1 MLTLPNVTFQNGKW
15 NVFSATAPRPPSLTS
30 EGRFGTEPSIAV
42 DRKGRSVKIANREIG
57 PDHPPLVIAEIGI
70 NHGGDLLVA
79 KEMVR
84 LAAASGCEMIKH
96 QTHILDDE
104 MTEEAK
110 SIFPPNADVS
120 IWDVMAACALSLKD
134 EAELKRYTESLG
146 LIWIS
151 TPFSRAAAD
160 FLETL
165 DVPAYKIGSGEA
177 DNLPLIRHI
186 ARKGKPVIL
195 STGMQT
201 IDSIRAS
208 VAILDGA
215 GIDYALLEC
224 TNLYPSP
231 AEIVSLRGVT
241 DLKTAFPKAVVGF
254 SDHSIGPEMA
264 LASVA
269 LGASILERHYTDTR
283 YRKGPDIINSMD
295 PSELRHL
302 IDRSKEIWIAA
313 RNPKERTAS
322 EEPVYRFARASVVA
336 DRDLPAGHVL
346 TEADIWARRPGSGE
360 IAGYDFDKVVGRPLT
375 RAVTRNTQLKWSD
388 LG

>member
-1 MLTLPNVTFQNGKW
+1 MTNTITI
-15 NVFSATAPRPPSLTS
+15 A
-30 EGRFGTEPSIAV
+30 GRQ
-42 DRKGRSVKIANREIG
+42 IG

-70 NHGGDLLVA
+70 NHGGDLEVA
-79 KEMVR
+79 KDMVR
-84 LAAASGCEMIKH
+84 LAAGAGCEMIKH
-96 QTHILDDE
+96 QTHILEDE
-104 MTEEAK
+104 MTDEAK

-120 IWDVMAACALSLKD
+120 IWDVMARCALSLED

-146 LIWIS
+146 MIWIS

-201 IDSIRAS
+201 IATLRAS
-208 VAILDGA
+208 VDILDQA
-215 GIDYALLEC
+215 GVPYALLEC

-241 DLKTAFPKAVVGF
+241 ELRDAFPRAVVGF

-283 YRKGPDIINSMD
+283 YRKGPDISCSMD
-295 PSELRHL
+295 PAELRFL
-302 IDRSKEIWIAA
+302 IDRSREIWIAA
-313 RNPKERTAS
+313 NNPKQRSAP
-322 EEPVYRFARASVVA
+322 EEDVYRFARGSIVA
-336 DRDLPAGHVL
+336 DADLPAGHVIR
-346 TEADIWARRPGSGE
+346 EQDIWARRPGSGE
-360 IAGYDFDKVVGRPLT
+360 IAAFEFDAVLGKRLK
-375 RAVTRNTQLKWSD
+375 RAMTRNTQLRWSD
-388 LG
+388 LA

>member
-1 MLTLPNVTFQNGKW
+1 M
-15 NVFSATAPRPPSLTS
+15 
-30 EGRFGTEPSIAV
+30 
-42 DRKGRSVKIANREIG
+42 KIGHREIG
-57 PDHPPLVIAEIGI
+57 PQHPPLVIAEIGI
-70 NHGGDLLVA
+70 NHGGSLGVA
-79 KEMVR
+79 KDMVR
-84 LAAASGCEMIKH
+84 LAAGAGCEMIKH
-96 QTHILDDE
+96 QTHIIEDE

-120 IWDVMAACALSLKD
+120 IWHVMERCALNLTD

-146 LIWIS
+146 MIWIS

-208 VAILDGA
+208 VAILEASGVE
-215 GIDYALLEC
+215 YALLEC

-231 AEIVSLRGVT
+231 PEIVSLQGVT
-241 DLKTAFPKAVVGF
+241 DLRNAFPNVVVGF

-269 LGASILERHYTDTR
+269 LGACILERHYTDTR
-283 YRKGPDIINSMD
+283 YRIGPDITCSMD
-295 PSELRHL
+295 PAELRFL
-302 IDRSKEIWIAA
+302 IDRSREIHTALH
-313 RNPKERTAS
+313 NPKQRTAS
-322 EEPVYRFARASVVA
+322 EESVYRFARASVVA
-336 DRDLPAGHVL
+336 DRDLPAGHVI

-360 IAGYDFDKVVGRPLT
+360 IAGYEFDRVVGMRTT
-375 RAVTRNTQLKWSD
+375 RAVTRNTQLKWGD
-388 LG
+388 LR

>member
-1 MLTLPNVTFQNGKW
+1 M
-15 NVFSATAPRPPSLTS
+15 
-30 EGRFGTEPSIAV
+30 
-42 DRKGRSVKIANREIG
+42 KIAGRDIG
-57 PDHPPLVIAEIGI
+57 PEHTPLVIAEIGI
-70 NHGGDLLVA
+70 NHGGSLAVA
-79 KEMVR
+79 KDMVR
-84 LAAASGCEMIKH
+84 LAAGAGCEMIKH
-96 QTHILDDE
+96 QTHIIEDE
-104 MTEEAK
+104 MTDEAK

-120 IWDVMAACALSLKD
+120 IWHVMERCARSLPD
-134 EAELKRYTESLG
+134 EADLKRYTESLG
-146 LIWIS
+146 MIWIS

-201 IDSIRAS
+201 IETIRAS
-208 VAILDGA
+208 VAILDAA
-215 GIDYALLEC
+215 GIEYALLEC

-231 AEIVSLRGVT
+231 PEIVSLQGVT
-241 DLKTAFPKAVVGF
+241 DLRNAFPRAVIGF

-269 LGASILERHYTDTR
+269 LGACILERHYTDTR
-283 YRKGPDIINSMD
+283 YRRGPDIINSMD
-295 PSELRHL
+295 PAELRFL
-302 IDRSKEIWIAA
+302 IDRSREIHTALH
-313 RNPKERTAS
+313 NPKQRTAA

-336 DRDLPAGHVL
+336 DRDLAEGHVIA
-346 TEADIWARRPGSGE
+346 EADIWARRPGSGE
-360 IAGYDFDKVVGRPLT
+360 IAGYEFDKVVGLRLT

-388 LG
+388 LA

>member
-1 MLTLPNVTFQNGKW
+1 MQ
-15 NVFSATAPRPPSLTS
+15 
-30 EGRFGTEPSIAV
+30 IAH
-42 DRKGRSVKIANREIG
+42 RQIG
-57 PDHPPLVIAEIGI
+57 PGHPPLVIADIGI
-70 NHGGDLLVA
+70 NHGGDLSIA

-84 LAAASGCEMIKH
+84 LAAGAGCEMIKH
-96 QTHILDDE
+96 QTHIIEDE

-120 IWDVMAACALSLKD
+120 IWHVMERCALTLEE

-146 LIWIS
+146 MIWIS

-160 FLETL
+160 WL
-165 DVPAYKIGSGEA
+165 DTQGVPAYKIGSGEA

-186 ARKGKPVIL
+186 ARKGRPVIL

-201 IDSIRAS
+201 IETLRAS
-208 VAILDGA
+208 VAILDAA

-231 AEIVSLRGVT
+231 AEIVSLKGVT
-241 DLKTAFPKAVVGF
+241 DLKEAFPKAVVGF

-295 PSELRHL
+295 PAELRFL

-313 RNPKERTAS
+313 NNPKRRSAP
-322 EEPVYRFARASVVA
+322 EEDVYRFARGSVVA
-336 DRDLPAGHVL
+336 DADLPMGHL
-346 TEADIWARRPGSGE
+346 IREADIWARRPGSGE
-360 IAGYDFDKVVGRPLT
+360 IAAYDFDKVVGKRLT
-375 RAVTRNTQLKWSD
+375 RAVTRNTQLKWTD
-388 LG
+388 LA

>member
-1 MLTLPNVTFQNGKW
+1 MEI
-15 NVFSATAPRPPSLTS
+15 A
-30 EGRFGTEPSIAV
+30 GR
-42 DRKGRSVKIANREIG
+42 KIG
-57 PDHPPLVIAEIGI
+57 PNHPPLVIAEIGI
-70 NHGGDLLVA
+70 NHGGDLTVA

-84 LAAASGCEMIKH
+84 LAAGAGCEMIKH
-96 QTHILDDE
+96 QTHIIEDE

-120 IWDVMAACALSLKD
+120 IWHVMERCSLSQED
-134 EAELKRYTESLG
+134 ERELKRYSEELG
-146 LIWIS
+146 MIWIS

-160 FLETL
+160 FLEEL

-186 ARKGKPVIL
+186 ARKGKPIIM

-201 IDSIRAS
+201 IETLRAS
-208 VAILDGA
+208 VQILEESGVE
-215 GIDYALLEC
+215 YALLEC

-241 DLKTAFPKAVVGF
+241 DLKAAFPNAVVGF

-269 LGASILERHYTDTR
+269 LGACILERHYTDTR

-295 PSELRHL
+295 PSELRH
-302 IDRSKEIWIAA
+302 IVDRSKEIWIAA
-313 RNPKERTAS
+313 NNPKQRSSDEDS
-322 EEPVYRFARASVVA
+322 VYAFARSSVVA
-336 DRDLPAGHVL
+336 DRDLPQGHVI

-360 IAGYDFDKVVGRPLT
+360 IAGFDFDKVLGKTLT
-375 RAVTRNTQLKWSD
+375 RALVRNTQLKWSD
-388 LG
+388 LA

>member
-1 MLTLPNVTFQNGKW
+1 MKIGH
-15 NVFSATAPRPPSLTS
+15 RP
-30 EGRFGTEPSIAV
+30 V
-42 DRKGRSVKIANREIG
+42 G

-70 NHGGDLLVA
+70 NHGGSLDVA

-84 LAAASGCEMIKH
+84 LAAGAGCEIIKH
-96 QTHILDDE
+96 QTHFIEDE

-120 IWDVMAACALSLKD
+120 IWHVMERCALSANDEVELKD
-134 EAELKRYTESLG
+134 YTESLG
-146 LIWIS
+146 LIYIS
-151 TPFSRAAAD
+151 TPFSRKAAD
-160 FLETL
+160 FLEEIG
-165 DVPAYKIGSGEA
+165 VPAFKIGSGEA

-201 IDSIRAS
+201 IETIRAS
-208 VAILDGA
+208 VAILDAA

-231 AEIVSLRGVT
+231 PEIVSLRGVT
-241 DLKTAFPKAVVGF
+241 DLKAAFPKAVVGF

-269 LGASILERHYTDTR
+269 LGACILERHYTDTR

-302 IDRSKEIWIAA
+302 IDRSREIWIAA
-313 RNPKERTAS
+313 NNPKQRTEA

-336 DRDLPAGHVL
+336 ERDLPQGHVI

-360 IAGYDFDKVVGRPLT
+360 IAGYDFDKVLGRRLN
-375 RAVTRNTQLKWSD
+375 RAVTRNTQLKWGD
-388 LG
+388 FAG